1 MIGIEGDRF
10 DRRDAALATV
20 FAILGGTL
28 AWHLARQTASF
39 FFYQAFTPE
48 ALMWACGHGFRHPL
62 SLSPAM
68 VDFLLSR
75 SAPRFDCASI
85 SASAET
91 GPAGI
96 FFLVQIYLSAAVAL
110 LWRLFG
116 PTQLAL
122 WPLAALLF
130 AGYASGTY
138 AVSRLFFGRAIS
150 AVAALALTLSPV
162 AFGMVFALR
171 DFAKAPFIL
180 WAVALTVVAAR
191 ADTPKR
197 GLMLALAAGV
207 TGGIGYG
214 FRSDVAIMLPLGI
227 AFLAVASR
235 LHLGVRAL
243 PIAVYAVSFVLFAAP
258 SLSIGNG
265 GNAGVPVMQGATEPF
280 RTYLGLS
287 AAPYALGHAYSD
299 ELTLTGVA
307 AAERPRRPEWDAR
320 EPKPIYGFTQAMAY
334 SSANL
339 REWAPNFVADFATQ
353 SLKAAGWIIGY
364 PALVATS
371 RNALSPGT
379 PSAGVQPRN
388 RFFLARW
395 WERVAALFAKPW
407 MPILGFAGMLAL
419 LLRVAARHGREALAL
434 TGLFLALAGYPAM
447 QFAVRHVFHLEFI
460 WVLALLSLPVA
471 LWEWRR
477 LRPVAPR
484 YALSAGFVIG
494 GIAIAY
500 VVLINI
506 QQRRLEDEFSS
517 LLALPR
523 SAIATEREPLDNG
536 MVMLRVAVPAAHK
549 ALVEGSPD
557 SMTNRIDMVAVQH
570 DVRAGGDRLL
580 LTLGGSVCPAT
591 AAAVRL
597 QYDHRPSRWQ
607 ALDQTLSVTA
617 GDTVVFP
624 AFYRATQNFG
634 GVVLP
639 ASHAGCEANLFRLPL
654 TYSLPLVL
662 TAVLPADWRSRPL
675 RKGFGAFDVKPQQ

>member
-1 MIGIEGDRF
+1 MIWIDGDRF
-10 DRRDAALATV
+10 DRRDAALITIL
-20 FAILGGTL
+20 AILGGIL
-28 AWHLARQTASF
+28 AWLLARQTASF

-68 VDFLLSR
+68 VDFLLRR

-85 SASAET
+85 AEGAET

-96 FFLVQIYLSAAVAL
+96 FFLVQIYLSLAVAS

-130 AGYASGTY
+130 AAYATGTY
-138 AVSRLFFGRAIS
+138 AVARLFFNRAIS
-150 AVAALALTLSPV
+150 AVGALALTLSPV

-171 DFAKAPFIL
+171 DFSKAPFIL
-180 WAVALTVVAAR
+180 WGMALTVLAAR
-191 ADTPKR
+191 TNTPKR
-197 GLMLALAAGV
+197 ALTLALAAGV

-214 FRSDVAIMLPLGI
+214 FRSDVAILLPLGI
-227 AFLAVASR
+227 GFLALASR
-235 LHLGVRAL
+235 LHVGFRTLA
-243 PIAVYAVSFVLFAAP
+243 IAVYALSFVLFAAP

-265 GNAGVPVMQGATEPF
+265 GNFGVPVMQGATEPF
-280 RTYLGLS
+280 RAYLGLT

-299 ELTLTGVA
+299 ELTLTAVA
-307 AAERPRRPEWDAR
+307 AAERPRRPDWDAR
-320 EPKPIYGFTQAMAY
+320 EPKPIYGFTQAMSY

-339 REWAPNFVADFATQ
+339 HDWAANFVADFATQ
-353 SLKAAGWIIGY
+353 SLKGVGWIVGY
-364 PALVATS
+364 PALVAAS
-371 RNALSPGT
+371 RRALSPGT
-379 PSAGVQPRN
+379 ASPGFQPRN
-388 RFFLARW
+388 TLLLARW
-395 WERVAALFAKPW
+395 WEKAFALFAKPW

-434 TGLFLALAGYPAM
+434 AGLFLALTGYPAI

-477 LRPVAPR
+477 LLPVAPP
-484 YALSAGFVIG
+484 YALSAGAAIGAVAFVY
-494 GIAIAY
+494 A
-500 VVLINI
+500 VLINF
-506 QQRRLEDEFSS
+506 QHHRLEEEFSS

-523 SAIATEREPLDNG
+523 SAIATVRETRDNG
-536 MVMLRVAVPAAHK
+536 IVILRVAVPAAHE
-549 ALVEGSPD
+549 ALIRSSPD
-557 SMTNRIDMVAVQH
+557 SMNNRINLVGVQN

-580 LTLGGSVCPAT
+580 LTLSGAACPTAT
-591 AAAVRL
+591 ATLRL
-597 QYDHRPSRWQ
+597 QYDRRPSAWQ
-607 ALDQTLSVTA
+607 PLDQTLSVKP

-634 GVVLP
+634 GIVLP
-639 ASHAGCEANLFRLPL
+639 ASHAGCDANLFRLPL
-654 TYSLPLVL
+654 TYGLPLVL
-662 TAVLPADWRSRPL
+662 TAVLPTDWRSRPL
-675 RKGFGAFDVKPQQ
+675 RKDFGEFNVEPQR